1 MIREYIEMMNKRTYK
16 WAVIN
21 PETGR
26 VLREANDRRAI
37 FRTRDAARKAAK
49 SLGGR
54 VMTRTVLPASA
65 PTFSSL
71 TMY

>member
-1 MIREYIEMMNKRTYK
+1 MIGKYIEMMNKRTYK

-26 VLREANDRRAI
+26 VIREANDRRAI
-37 FRTRDAARKAAK
+37 FRTREDARKAAK
-49 SLGGR
+49 MLGGR
-54 VMTRTVLPASA
+54 VMSRT
-65 PTFSSL
+65 PTISSSPL